1 MPAPHQSANHVRT
14 HAAQSNHSNLHG
26 QSFPADADDLAI
38 RARRQSCKPKLE
50 ARAEACRRITH
61 GGRNIA
67 PLDISSENENITRTE
82 EIAMQR
88 TDEVVARALAAVAA
102 SKALR
107 ERNDQQRREIYSRID
122 LASLRTPNVPKG
134 IQLPLN
140 LNGPRRLNS

>member
-1 MPAPHQSANHVRT
+1 
-14 HAAQSNHSNLHG
+14 
-26 QSFPADADDLAI
+26 
-38 RARRQSCKPKLE
+38 
-50 ARAEACRRITH
+50 
-61 GGRNIA
+61 
-67 PLDISSENENITRTE
+67 
-82 EIAMQR
+82 MQR